1 MKNELVLYGIFYNDF
16 SYESTPQL
24 RLLCKTND
32 IAKRELE
39 KLMPSLIEEG
49 GIKGALQ
56 DGQVYIKPIEVIT
69 E

>member
-24 RLLCKTND
+24 KLLCKTND

-39 KLMPSLIEEG
+39 KLMPSLIEEAPLEG
-49 GIKGALQ
+49 GLQ

-69 E
+69 D

>member
-32 IAKRELE
+32 IAKR
-39 KLMPSLIEEG
+39 
-49 GIKGALQ
+49 
-56 DGQVYIKPIEVIT
+56 
-69 E
+69 